1 MTIDWTKVAPV
12 ALSIGVILAVAV
24 LRQYSK
30 TIAAI
35 AAVMPINIPL
45 AMWII
50 YSGTTEAERQTVF
63 TDFTAT
69 MTINLIATFCFGIA
83 AWYLAKMGYGLL
95 PTIGGGYMVWGIT
108 MLVIYGI
115 RTLWGG

>member
-12 ALSIGVILAVAV
+12 ALSIIVILSVAV

-50 YSGTTEAERQTVF
+50 YSGATEAERQTIF
-63 TDFTAT
+63 SDFTAT
-69 MTINLIATFCFGIA
+69 MTINLIATFMFGIA
-83 AWYLAKMGYGLL
+83 AWWMAKSGSSLL
-95 PTIGGGYMVWGIT
+95 PTIVVGYIVWGVA
-108 MLVIYGI
+108 MAVIYGL
-115 RTLWGG
+115 RVWFG